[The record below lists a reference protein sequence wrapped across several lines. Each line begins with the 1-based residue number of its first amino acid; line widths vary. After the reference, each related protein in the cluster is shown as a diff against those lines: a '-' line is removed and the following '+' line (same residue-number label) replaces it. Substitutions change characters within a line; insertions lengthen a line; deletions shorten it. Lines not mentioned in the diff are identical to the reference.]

1 MGNLQ
6 SLVDLNEEE
15 LDKEMA
21 ANPLIASMNLDDEKK
36 KQIKD
41 GLKHPAVKKL
51 AIDLKAIS
59 DNAEKEMDKIM
70 KNYVTSTYDGSCGIE
85 MKDEEAQRIM
95 DKYFSYNFSESEKR
109 DSKRGEMNEH
119 AKDMLNIFRT
129 WSFKQLRECE
139 DRYPESAFWSN
150 PLNWLFQAHDPDFQ
164 EFLKKDGP
172 IDIDHLLDSTVHD
185 KTITREVLE
194 YLTSLVFNA

>member
-36 KQIKD
+36 KQIRD

-51 AIDLKAIS
+51 AVDLKAIS
-59 DNAEKEMDKIM
+59 DNADKEMDKIM
-70 KNYVTSTYDGSCGIE
+70 TSYVTPTYEGSCGIE
-85 MKDEEAQRIM
+85 MKDTEAQRIM
-95 DKYFSYNFSESEKR
+95 DKYFY
-109 DSKRGEMNEH
+109 RGEMNGH
-119 AKDMLNIFRT
+119 ATDMLNIFRT

-150 PLNWLFQAHDPDFQ
+150 PLHWLFQARDPDFR
-164 EFLKKDGP
+164 EFLTKDGP

-185 KTITREVLE
+185 KTITREVLT
-194 YLTSLVFNA
+194 YLTSLKSVEECRGV

>member
-59 DNAEKEMDKIM
+59 DNAEKDVH
-70 KNYVTSTYDGSCGIE
+70 NYVTPTYHGSCGIE

-95 DKYFSYNFSESEKR
+95 DKYFY
-109 DSKRGEMNEH
+109 RGEMNGH
-119 AKDMLNIFRT
+119 ATDMLKIFQT

-150 PLNWLFQAHDPDFQ
+150 PLNWLFQAHDPDFRS
-164 EFLKKDGP
+164 FLTKDGP
-172 IDIDHLLDSTVHD
+172 IDIDHLISETVHD
-185 KTITREVLE
+185 KTITREVLT
-194 YLTSLVFNA
+194 YLTSLVF